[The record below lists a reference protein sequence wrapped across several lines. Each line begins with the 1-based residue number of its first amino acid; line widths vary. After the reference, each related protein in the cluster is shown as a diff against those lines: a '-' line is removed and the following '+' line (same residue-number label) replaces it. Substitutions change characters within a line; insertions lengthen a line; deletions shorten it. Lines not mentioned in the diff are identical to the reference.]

1 MNHELVARG
10 RNAKRV
16 LDLPEFK
23 NAIGEV
29 QKDIFEQFKRT
40 NVMDAEAREELH
52 RVAYAVD
59 LFVAKLE
66 KYHAEAEY
74 EIKSSEHKPE

>member
-1 MNHELVARG
+1 MNFELVARG
-10 RNAKRV
+10 QNAKRV

-29 QKDIFEQFKRT
+29 QKDIFDQFKRT
-40 NVMDAEAREELH
+40 NVMDADKREELH

-74 EIKSSEHKPE
+74 EIKSSERKPG